1 MERDIREIIESWAG
15 VEEIISEIMRREEK
29 LAATDDDEAVPSGH
43 QVDAMAVIAFL
54 DIHNVTKIAK
64 TIGCS
69 KSAASIM
76 ISKMMAD
83 DIVKKTYGH
92 NTQDNRSIYIEVTE
106 KGKAQLKN
114 FMRKR
119 LIVIGNVFEKMN
131 EKLKKELYEGM
142 GCLCRVYNYKD
153 SFLVETTDIL
163 LDELAYAGEKRDFID
178 RFSNFVANRLASEK
192 TITENPQRISKKL
205 TFQQISMLKSIYIK
219 KINTVSKLVKHF
231 GTSVSTVSVN
241 VSRLCKAG
249 YVIKE
254 YGKTDDNRETIL
266 SLTQKAK
273 DELQDI
279 SNKFYELFY
288 EEYNAL
294 DRERQKL
301 LEDGLE
307 HFDNVV
313 KIIKEEE
320 GLI

>member
-1 MERDIREIIESWAG
+1 MKRDIREIVESWAG
-15 VEEIISEIMRREEK
+15 VEEAIEEIMRREEK
-29 LAATDDDEAVPSGH
+29 IAAARSEEMLLSGH
-43 QVDAMAVIAFL
+43 QFDAMAVIAFL

-83 DIVKKTYGH
+83 DMVKKTYGH
-92 NTQDNRSIYIEVTE
+92 NMQDNRSIYIEVTE
-106 KGKAQLKN
+106 KGKLQLKN
-114 FMRKR
+114 FMRTR
-119 LIVIGNVFEKMN
+119 LTVIGNVFEKLN
-131 EKLKKELYEGM
+131 ENLKKEVYDGM

-153 SFLVETTDIL
+153 SFLVETTNML
-163 LDELAYAGEKRDFID
+163 LDEMGYEGEKRDFIV

-192 TITENPQRISKKL
+192 TITENPQRISKNL
-205 TFQQISMLKSIYIK
+205 TFQQLGMLKSIHIK

-241 VSRLCKAG
+241 VSRLCRSG

-266 SLTQKAK
+266 SVTQKAK
-273 DELQDI
+273 DELQAV
-279 SNKFYELFY
+279 SNRCFEIFY
-288 EEYNAL
+288 EEYNQMNP
-294 DRERQKL
+294 EQQKL

-313 KIIKEEE
+313 KLIKAEASV
-320 GLI
+320 I

>member
-1 MERDIREIIESWAG
+1 MKRDIREIVESWAG
-15 VEEIISEIMRREEK
+15 VEETIEDIMRREEK
-29 LAATDDDEAVPSGH
+29 LASANDEEVMLSGH
-43 QVDAMAVIAFL
+43 QFDAMAVIAFL

-76 ISKMMAD
+76 ISRMMAD
-83 DIVKKTYGH
+83 DMVKKTYGH

-106 KGKAQLKN
+106 KGKTQLKN

-131 EKLKKELYEGM
+131 EKLKKEVYEGM

-153 SFLVETTDIL
+153 SFLVETTDKL
-163 LDELAYAGEKRDFID
+163 LDELGYEGEKRNFIE

-192 TITENPQRISKKL
+192 TITENPQRISKNL
-205 TFQQISMLKSIYIK
+205 TFQQIGMLKSIYIK

-279 SNKFYELFY
+279 SSKCFEIFY
-288 EEYNAL
+288 EEYNSMNF
-294 DRERQKL
+294 EQQKL

-313 KIIKEEE
+313 KLIKAEA